1 MWLSLNY
8 VPLLYMFRSGFMK
21 HRIKVVRFSS
31 FLLLSVVLCAC
42 VCFLDHAP
50 KIPNTMRNGMVKAT
64 TNRDRKESRANIL
77 RHKDGERTKNEYVMF
92 VSYKYQQC
100 SDVYL

>member
-1 MWLSLNY
+1 
-8 VPLLYMFRSGFMK
+8 
-21 HRIKVVRFSS
+21 
-31 FLLLSVVLCAC
+31 
-42 VCFLDHAP
+42 
-50 KIPNTMRNGMVKAT
+50 MRNGMVKAT
-64 TNRDRKESRANIL
+64 TNRERKESRANIL